1 MYFYEKYIGLLIN
14 LWYMLEVYFI
24 YDNLNIIQKYLKK
37 KANKCNAYDQQA
49 HAVDI
54 NKDKKYSNK
63 QK

>member
-1 MYFYEKYIGLLIN
+1 
-14 LWYMLEVYFI
+14 MLEVYFI